1 MKIVRQVIRTDTH
14 NKSRVICLGGDP
26 APGSPRATLLRLR
39 PSRVSHRGGRPPKVR
54 QTTSGAT
61 HSHDV
66 TGGVYKARERIHRD
80 ILIPDY

>member
-39 PSRVSHRGGRPPKVR
+39 PSRVSYRGGPPPE
-54 QTTSGAT
+54 G
-61 HSHDV
+61 
-66 TGGVYKARERIHRD
+66 
-80 ILIPDY
+80 